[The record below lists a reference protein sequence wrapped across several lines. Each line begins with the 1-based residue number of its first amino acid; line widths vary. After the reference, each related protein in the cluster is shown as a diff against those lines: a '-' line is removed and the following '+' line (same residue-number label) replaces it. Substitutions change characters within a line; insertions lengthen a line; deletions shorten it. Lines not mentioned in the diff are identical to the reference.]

1 VEKTDRSICECR
13 EAQDPQDRFL
23 DDTKVCL
30 KGEGALDRVR
40 HEARKP
46 SMPNRNRCF
55 HTESQNQ
62 NEEIKMKKL
71 LIVFALLFAMPAF
84 ADDLDQYIQLLK
96 TDLKAN
102 ARDYVKKGMVT
113 FTDEEAKRFWP
124 IYDSYMTERGKFFD
138 ARLALIMDY
147 ADNFDKM
154 TDAKAQEMLNRRVEQ
169 LKLKNQLDEK
179 YRAQF
184 ATALSPRRLVRFY
197 QIQQELE
204 VMIELRAISEVPR
217 MKWWQGE

>member
-1 VEKTDRSICECR
+1 
-13 EAQDPQDRFL
+13 
-23 DDTKVCL
+23 
-30 KGEGALDRVR
+30 
-40 HEARKP
+40 
-46 SMPNRNRCF
+46 
-55 HTESQNQ
+55 
-62 NEEIKMKKL
+62 MKKFL

-102 ARDYVKKGMVT
+102 ARDYVSKGMVT
-113 FTDEEAKRFWP
+113 FTPEEAKRFWP
-124 IYDSYMTERGKFFD
+124 IWDSYMAERGKFLD

-154 TDAKAQEMLNRRVEQ
+154 TDAKAQELLNRRAEQ
-169 LKLKNQLDEK
+169 LKLRDKLDEK
-179 YRAQF
+179 YRPQF
-184 ATALSPRRLVRFY
+184 ATALSPRRLVRYY

-204 VMIELRAISEVPR
+204 VMIELKVISEVPR

>member
-1 VEKTDRSICECR
+1 
-13 EAQDPQDRFL
+13 
-23 DDTKVCL
+23 
-30 KGEGALDRVR
+30 
-40 HEARKP
+40 
-46 SMPNRNRCF
+46 
-55 HTESQNQ
+55 
-62 NEEIKMKKL
+62 MKKL

-102 ARDYVKKGMVT
+102 ARDYVSKGMVT

-124 IYDSYMTERGKFFD
+124 IYESYMAERGKFLD
-138 ARLALIMDY
+138 ARLALILDY

-154 TDAKAQEMLNRRVEQ
+154 TDAKAQEMLNRRIEQ
-169 LKLKNQLDEK
+169 LKLRNQLDEK
-179 YRAQF
+179 FRPQF

-204 VMIELRAISEVPR
+204 VMIELRAISTIPR

>member
-1 VEKTDRSICECR
+1 
-13 EAQDPQDRFL
+13 
-23 DDTKVCL
+23 
-30 KGEGALDRVR
+30 
-40 HEARKP
+40 
-46 SMPNRNRCF
+46 
-55 HTESQNQ
+55 
-62 NEEIKMKKL
+62 MKKL
-71 LIVFALLFAMPAF
+71 LIVFALLLAMPAF

-102 ARDYVKKGMVT
+102 AREYVKKGMVT

-124 IYDSYMTERGKFFD
+124 IYESYMAERGKFFD
-138 ARLALIMDY
+138 ARLALIMEY
-147 ADNFDKM
+147 ADNYDKM
-154 TDAKAQEMLNRRVEQ
+154 TDARAQEMLNRRVEQ

-204 VMIELRAISEVPR
+204 VMIELKAISEVPR
-217 MKWWQGE
+217 MKWWQGEGPRW

>member
-1 VEKTDRSICECR
+1 
-13 EAQDPQDRFL
+13 
-23 DDTKVCL
+23 
-30 KGEGALDRVR
+30 
-40 HEARKP
+40 
-46 SMPNRNRCF
+46 
-55 HTESQNQ
+55 
-62 NEEIKMKKL
+62 MKKL
-71 LIVFALLFAMPAF
+71 LIAFALLFAMPAF

-124 IYDSYMTERGKFFD
+124 IYDSYMAERGKFYD
-138 ARLALIMDY
+138 ARVALILEY

-169 LKLKNQLDEK
+169 LKLKSQLDEK
-179 YRAQF
+179 YRPQF
-184 ATALSPRRLVRFY
+184 ASALSPRRLVRFY

-204 VMIELRAISEVPR
+204 VMIELRVISEVPR
-217 MKWWQGE
+217 MRWWQGE